1 MCLRR
6 RHFSQRVAFVLAA
19 RQDLLGHSSTL
30 NAKSPPA
37 TAPPR
42 RPRSR
47 ASGNPSVGLEPR
59 NAARFLVVYLSSP
72 VRPGELSALGQPLNV
87 QKLPGRRR
95 SRGLPGFS
103 QCPNA
108 NGARRSTRSQKPMDI
123 EMRSL
128 GDGGRGL
135 RVVVIAPPLRNG
147 GFAALGARE
156 APNDEARVHET
167 SPAGPS

>member
-59 NAARFLVVYLSSP
+59 NAARLLVVYLSSP

-108 NGARRSTRSQKPMDI
+108 NGARRSTRSQNQWTSKCDPWVTAAGAFVSS
-123 EMRSL
+123 SL
-128 GDGGRGL
+128 L
-135 RVVVIAPPLRNG
+135 RRCGMAVSL
-147 GFAALGARE
+147 L
-156 APNDEARVHET
+156 
-167 SPAGPS
+167 